1 MRKRYVKKQ
10 KNKENLQKSE
20 AGFATEEKVENK
32 EENKTHF
39 VLQVQDGNLGV
50 NSEIGG
56 K

>member
-10 KNKENLQKSE
+10 KKEAGLTNKENLKK
-20 AGFATEEKVENK
+20 TEEKVENK